1 MNYFLRSSSEAM
13 GNSEEIPTW
22 VKALLQ
28 NQEAA
33 RIQQEETIN
42 KLLQTLANGQQQ
54 AASQPNLS
62 AATEVHQQ
70 QQDLTNRN
78 KIHAP
83 ARPPLLN
90 SSITYSKFRPWR
102 EIWNDYSM
110 LIKLDQFPL
119 QVQKA
124 EFRSCLSEDMRILLK
139 CALDVQENDTST
151 IAQILD
157 KIQNHLRMKRNVALD
172 RVAFEQRKQEVGE
185 AFDDFYVSIKQLA
198 EEADLCDACRDQRLT
213 TKIMASIVDQ
223 EMRQKLLALTP
234 FPNLQSVVDMCR
246 SQETALR
253 DAATINGKVNIER
266 VQRKKSNYQKQKW
279 KKPENDAR
287 EKQLCGRCGHE
298 KHPLAKCPAKDSACG
313 NCHKTGHWGK
323 MCRTSK
329 GKNTTQAQ
337 AVVQTIT
344 IADVTAT
351 SFNKTPRVTLKCK
364 IKIPGTIN
372 IFLQYRIQVPK
383 QQFVD

>member
-223 EMRQKLLALTP
+223 EMRQKL
-234 FPNLQSVVDMCR
+234 
-246 SQETALR
+246 
-253 DAATINGKVNIER
+253 
-266 VQRKKSNYQKQKW
+266 
-279 KKPENDAR
+279 
-287 EKQLCGRCGHE
+287 
-298 KHPLAKCPAKDSACG
+298 
-313 NCHKTGHWGK
+313 
-323 MCRTSK
+323 
-329 GKNTTQAQ
+329 
-337 AVVQTIT
+337 
-344 IADVTAT
+344 
-351 SFNKTPRVTLKCK
+351 
-364 IKIPGTIN
+364 
-372 IFLQYRIQVPK
+372 
-383 QQFVD
+383 